1 MTLKEQI
8 IAMKNELAGLKA
20 RIEADDAE
28 AIERGTQLTAEI
40 EAKEKELEA
49 AEKKAALL
57 NSIKKPGKQ
66 EEAGMTVMEEF
77 VKKAAALK
85 DGNRK
90 AGVSAYF
97 KAATDVVT
105 SERIS
110 DYDRT
115 VAPMPR
121 RRAAADLFSNA
132 TISGNAITYFL
143 QGAYEGTPAVTAEG
157 AKKPQNSTPFDPV
170 TLALSKIAAYI
181 KETDEI
187 LLDNDFLASEVR
199 DSLIYKIGTVE
210 DAHVIGAIAGTSG
223 ILAGTYGSG
232 SSSVAADMVDG
243 ILYGTRAVKQ
253 QSAYDASAIIMN
265 PADFFTLLTAKD
277 QNKQYYG
284 GGYFQNSYGNGSY
297 QSPYIL
303 WGVEVFESATV
314 PAGTVLIA
322 ARQAVKVWRKG
333 GLNVML
339 YEQNEDDALYNR
351 VTLLGEERLA
361 AAVTDL
367 KGVFKLTAE

>member
-1 MTLKEQI
+1 MNLKETLVSL
-8 IAMKNELAGLKA
+8 KNELAELKT

-28 AIERGTQLTAEI
+28 AIARGVELKAEI
-40 EAKEKELEA
+40 EAKEKEIEA

-57 NSIKKPGKQ
+57 NSIGEKQ
-66 EEAGMTVMEEF
+66 EEDKPMTGMEKFLEDAKSVDKS
-77 VKKAAALK
+77 VK
-85 DGNRK
+85 GW
-90 AGVSAYF
+90 GVSAHI

-105 SERIS
+105 SETIS
-110 DYDRT
+110 DYDRQ
-115 VAPMPR
+115 VAPQPR

-157 AKKPQNSTPFDPV
+157 AKKPQNSTSFSPV

-199 DSLIYKIGTVE
+199 DSLIYKVGTVE

-223 ILAGTYGSG
+223 ILAGTYGTG

-243 ILYGTRAVKQ
+243 ILYGIRAVKQ

-284 GGYFQNSYGNGSY
+284 GGYFQNTYGNGSY

-303 WGVEVFESATV
+303 WGVEVFESAAVT
-314 PAGTVLIA
+314 AGTALIA